1 MKRLIALL
9 LVLALASGCAVL
21 ADKRTAA
28 ACQIADGATTYYALT
43 HGAVEANPLLSG
55 FSPGAIL
62 FLKLGLAYWIYTH
75 FRDYDVSSSGEKAT
89 IGALTAIGC
98 LPVPGN
104 LKVIRSLR

>member
-1 MKRLIALL
+1 MKKILLALIV
-9 LVLALASGCAVL
+9 VLALNGCAVL